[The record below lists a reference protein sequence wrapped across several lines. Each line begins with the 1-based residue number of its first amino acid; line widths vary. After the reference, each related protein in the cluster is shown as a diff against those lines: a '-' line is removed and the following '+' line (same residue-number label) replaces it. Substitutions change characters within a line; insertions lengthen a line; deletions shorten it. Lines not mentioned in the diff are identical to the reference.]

1 MKNPK
6 KIVTFNT
13 SYCERSNM
21 NKENKIRKIL
31 KDSNLDG
38 TKASMCV
45 EIQELDEEIV
55 QNCLTKELY
64 DERSIIKEKAMVA
77 KRHIIDRLSNESG
90 DIIDDGFED
99 FLLKHC

>member
-64 DERSIIKEKAMVA
+64 DERTVLYEKYA
-77 KRHIIDRLSNESG
+77 
-90 DIIDDGFED
+90 DICVSEEGMGIEETVQKLGEMI
-99 FLLKHC
+99 